1 MRPIND
7 ILSYLILKQGDRQ
20 RERER
25 EREKGE
31 IENNYMC
38 LGSNNGVLKDSV

>member
-1 MRPIND
+1 MHSQNQPAITEPFVR
-7 ILSYLILKQGDRQ
+7 YTQ

-31 IENNYMC
+31 I
-38 LGSNNGVLKDSV
+38 